1 MEEVGGSIPCRHN
14 QILSLSSVVSTPA
27 QPYLPTT
34 MPLDQQQ
41 CYWVA
46 GTYSRRSITRMTR
59 SSYSRA
65 RNSRLPYPTP
75 TEIVVR
81 ADAEGQEWY
90 HDPVYDLHLRDFVW
104 YTRMQTARCMIDRES
119 RVSNV
124 DRVLNRLIQEGTFDR
139 REPDV
144 PVTMEFAMAHSSAM
158 VQRLL
163 MRIESLESEVSAMV
177 LGCCCE
183 TD

>member
-1 MEEVGGSIPCRHN
+1 
-14 QILSLSSVVSTPA
+14 
-27 QPYLPTT
+27 
-34 MPLDQQQ
+34 
-41 CYWVA
+41 
-46 GTYSRRSITRMTR
+46 
-59 SSYSRA
+59 
-65 RNSRLPYPTP
+65 
-75 TEIVVR
+75 
-81 ADAEGQEWY
+81 
-90 HDPVYDLHLRDFVW
+90 
-104 YTRMQTARCMIDRES
+104 MQTARRMTDREL

-124 DRVLNRLIQEGTFDR
+124 DRVLNRLIEEGTFDR

-144 PVTMEFAMAHSSAM
+144 PVTMEEFAMAHSLAM